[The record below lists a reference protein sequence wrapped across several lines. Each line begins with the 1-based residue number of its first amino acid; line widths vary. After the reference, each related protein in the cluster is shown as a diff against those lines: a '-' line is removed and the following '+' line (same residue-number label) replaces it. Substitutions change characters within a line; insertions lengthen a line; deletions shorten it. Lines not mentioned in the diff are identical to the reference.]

1 MKVEKA
7 TSNPFHFRT
16 TSFCSQARKTLS
28 LMSTT
33 FAWWCITYF
42 NIFTFESDILNFQF
56 SCFISSFGHVFLKLL
71 WYNSETLK
79 RGIFVDLSL
88 PSLQIGSMVET
99 LGLVSINT
107 NSHYH
112 LLPMTVCELF
122 KAITQAK
129 KSNLV
134 SGNQPG
140 ENFFITHTHA

>member
-1 MKVEKA
+1 
-7 TSNPFHFRT
+7 
-16 TSFCSQARKTLS
+16 
-28 LMSTT
+28 MSTT

-56 SCFISSFGHVFLKLL
+56 SCFISSFGLVFLRLF
-71 WYNSETLK
+71 WYNFETLK

-88 PSLQIGSMVET
+88 PSLQTGSMVET

-129 KSNLV
+129 KVVLFPEISQVKILL
-134 SGNQPG
+134 SLTRTHSWMCIRIYIF
-140 ENFFITHTHA
+140 NFKKQQANKQNKTK